1 MTAGAAAVSHSQMGG
16 SSALD
21 DSVAL
26 TLDCGIVSDRYAP
39 IRDYALIGDGRTTAL
54 VSRGGSIDWLCLP
67 NTDSPSVFAALLDA
81 ERGGRFEIAPDIPY
95 DIRRRYLGA
104 TNVLETTFLTNRGSV
119 RVTDAL
125 TLPLSGLAPFRELT
139 RRVDGISGRV
149 PLRWSVQPRFGYGAW
164 PARLEHRG
172 HIPVVTAQGE
182 AVALSS
188 WEAGIPR
195 CEGTN
200 IRGTFEA
207 REGSRALLVLAA
219 AHQEPLVLPARAES
233 ERRLDLTI
241 AFWAHW
247 SDKLTYD
254 GPWRDAVVR
263 SALALKLLCF
273 APSGAIAAA
282 PTTSLPESIGGERN
296 WDYRFCWIRD
306 AAFTLDALLRLGCHS
321 EVHAFFWWF
330 LHATQLTRPRAQVL
344 YRLDGGNRAPEVS
357 LSFEG
362 YRRSAP
368 VRVGNAAAQQL
379 QLDIYGD
386 LFETAHKYV
395 ESGHSL
401 DTETAD
407 RLSRSADLVCQI
419 WRQPDLSI
427 WEVRM
432 QPRHFIHSKA
442 MCWVALDRAIRLA
455 SATHLPSRHIE
466 RWRREAADIRDFI
479 ENHGWSDRVD
489 SYVRYAG
496 SEEVD
501 ASLLLLLIMGYCEP
515 RSRRSLAT
523 IDAVSRKLARGPF
536 VYRYLG
542 EDGLTGSEGVFLTC
556 SFWLVHALALAG
568 RLEEAGRL
576 MEQLIVLANDIG
588 LYSEEIDPQSH
599 EFLGNFP
606 QALVHLA
613 LVGAAHAL
621 AERAHS

>member
-1 MTAGAAAVSHSQMGG
+1 M
-16 SSALD
+16 
-21 DSVAL
+21 
-26 TLDCGIVSDRYAP
+26 
-39 IRDYALIGDGRTTAL
+39 
-54 VSRGGSIDWLCLP
+54 
-67 NTDSPSVFAALLDA
+67 DSPSVFGGLLDA
-81 ERGGRFEIAPDIPY
+81 ERGGRFEIVPEIPH
-95 DIRRRYLGA
+95 DTRRRYVAA
-104 TNVLETTFLTNRGSV
+104 TNVLETTFLTERGIV
-119 RVTDAL
+119 QVTDAM

-139 RRVDGISGRV
+139 RRVEGISGRV
-149 PLRWSVQPRFGYGAW
+149 PLRWSVKPRFGYAAW
-164 PARLEHRG
+164 PTRLEHRDG
-172 HIPVVTAQGE
+172 VPIVTSRRD
-182 AVALSS
+182 AVALRS

-195 CEGTN
+195 CEGAT
-200 IRGTFEA
+200 IEGTFEVY
-207 REGSRALLVLAA
+207 EGTHALLVLAA
-219 AHQEPLVLPARAES
+219 AHQEPLVLPTRAES

-241 AFWAHW
+241 AFWRRW
-247 SDKLTYD
+247 SDNLNYA

-263 SALALKLLCF
+263 SALALKVLCF

-282 PTTSLPESIGGERN
+282 PTTSLPETIGGERN

-357 LSFEG
+357 LPFEG

-395 ESGHSL
+395 ESGHAL
-401 DTETAD
+401 DAETSR
-407 RLSRSADLVCQI
+407 RLSQSADVVCEI
-419 WRQPDLSI
+419 WRQPDLGI

-432 QPRHFIHSKA
+432 GPRHFIHSKA

-455 SATHLPSRHIE
+455 SATRRQGRHIE
-466 RWRREAADIRDFI
+466 RWRREAAAIRDFV
-479 ENHGWSDRVD
+479 ERQGWSDRVG

-501 ASLLLLLIMGYCEP
+501 ASLLLLPIMGYCDP
-515 RSRRSLAT
+515 QSRRCLGT
-523 IDAVSRKLARGPF
+523 IDAVRRELSRGPF

-568 RLEEAGRL
+568 RFDDASRL
-576 MEQLIVLANDIG
+576 MEQLLVLANDVG
-588 LYSEEIDPQSH
+588 LYSEEIDPQTC

-613 LVGAAHAL
+613 LISAAHAL

>member
-1 MTAGAAAVSHSQMGG
+1 
-16 SSALD
+16 
-21 DSVAL
+21 
-26 TLDCGIVSDRYAP
+26 VSDRYAP

-54 VSRGGSIDWLCLP
+54 VSRDGSIDWLCLP
-67 NTDSPSVFAALLDA
+67 NTDSPSVFGGLLDA
-81 ERGGRFEIAPDIPY
+81 DRGGRFEIVPDIPY
-95 DIRRRYLGA
+95 DVRRRYVAA
-104 TNVLETTFLTNRGSV
+104 TNVLETTFLTERGIV
-119 RVTDAL
+119 QVTDAM

-149 PLRWSVQPRFGYGAW
+149 PVRWRVEPRFGYAAW
-164 PARLEHRG
+164 PTRLELRNG
-172 HIPVVTAQGE
+172 VPVVTARRD
-182 AVALSS
+182 AVALCS
-188 WEAGIPR
+188 WEAGIPL
-195 CEGTN
+195 CEGKS
-200 IRGTFEA
+200 IKGTFEA
-207 REGSRALLVLAA
+207 HEGSRALLVVAA
-219 AHQEPLVLPARAES
+219 AHQEPLVLPTRAES

-241 AFWAHW
+241 AFWTRW
-247 SDKLTYD
+247 SDKLAYD

-263 SALALKLLCF
+263 SALALKALCF

-282 PTTSLPESIGGERN
+282 PTTSLPEAIGGERN

-344 YRLDGGNRAPEVS
+344 YRLDGGNHAPEVS
-357 LSFEG
+357 LPFEG
-362 YRRSAP
+362 YQGSVP
-368 VRVGNAAAQQL
+368 VRVGNAAAQQF

-395 ESGHSL
+395 ESGHAL
-401 DTETAD
+401 DRETAH
-407 RLSRSADLVCQI
+407 RLSRSADLVCEI

-432 QPRHFIHSKA
+432 EPRHFIHSKA

-455 SATHLPSRHIE
+455 SASHLPSRNID
-466 RWRREAADIRDFI
+466 RWRREVSEVRDFV
-479 ENHGWSDRVD
+479 ERHGWSDRVG

-501 ASLLLLLIMGYCEP
+501 ASLLLLPIMGYCDP
-515 RSRRSLAT
+515 HSRQSLGT
-523 IDAVSRKLARGPF
+523 IDAVSRTLSKGPF

-542 EDGLTGSEGVFLTC
+542 EDGLSSGEGVFLTC
-556 SFWLVHALALAG
+556 SFWLVHALALSG
-568 RLEEAGRL
+568 RVDEANRL
-576 MEQLIVLANDIG
+576 MEQLLILANDVG
-588 LYSEEIDPQSH
+588 LYSEEIDPGSQ

-613 LVGAAHAL
+613 LIGAAHAMM
-621 AERAHS
+621 EGAHS